1 MVLTKKGEENFRI
14 LFRTDV
20 IVSYYSHHVQEVFL
34 SVLNIMHKWARLHGH
49 TLIRFAWLKSIE
61 IYHFIF
67 KKTYDNGVYICSS
80 NHFFVIVVFI

>member
-34 SVLNIMHKWARLHGH
+34 SVLNIMHKWARLHGQYIN
-49 TLIRFAWLKSIE
+49 TFCMAE
-61 IYHFIF
+61 
-67 KKTYDNGVYICSS
+67 VY
-80 NHFFVIVVFI
+80 